1 MINSWSLLYDELYG
15 DDEMNTSDF
24 TVGVS
29 TESFGDNS
37 YYIDPGDIDN
47 ITIDTS
53 NYDTWSGITLE
64 AVPAF
69 IIVTETT
76 AELVGSM
83 FLDTKVCNPEII
95 DAATGTGSFAN

>member
-37 YYIDPGDIDN
+37 YFIDPGTIEN
-47 ITIDTS
+47 ITIDDIS
-53 NYDTWSGITLE
+53 DEDGWK
-64 AVPAF
+64 
-69 IIVTETT
+69 IIKNDLT
-76 AELVGSM
+76 
-83 FLDTKVCNPEII
+83 N
-95 DAATGTGSFAN
+95 